1 MSTSVTLRAELDARA
16 ADDEH
21 FNLRTIVASIVPL
34 ITELNERHGQ
44 GETFFVHPSCILW
57 SPSGCQLLEEEAGN
71 APDQHHDKACLAP
84 EQRHGK
90 AEPGNARTTVFA
102 IGALLYEMATGKC
115 VGPGMRRPAE
125 IVPGIP
131 DSFEALLGKALV
143 GDVHARPAD
152 LAALGQAL
160 HHCAPMASIPPPAA
174 DESHLD
180 HDEDFDVDVSLSL
193 MPPAPAGQHQKV
205 NVKMPVIPPPPA
217 LGGIMAAA
225 EAEPLSVRG
234 AGSTAQ
240 LAELKA
246 ALESDPR
253 PRYVVIKDGM
263 DHGPFTAVE
272 LLQQIAQSQFRQE
285 HFLRDVIIQEEKQL
299 ALWEEFAP
307 FAEHA
312 QLNRQVTHEKKALE
326 AKVVEEQVQTQNK
339 ALIGVAVIA
348 LSAAAFG
355 GWWFR
360 IRKSD
365 DVRMGVSGDQAQAID
380 FESGLDGQKKG
391 GGPQGKWGGG
401 SRMGGGSDNGPSG
414 PAPVVAG
421 GGSCE
426 SARASYVEDYTK
438 RDVPPDLSAGAFG
451 AVLNRGSY
459 LNSCGVPPD
468 MSVSVCAAVQNGR
481 AVGVTVRTKPANGG
495 IASCISGQIRSMG
508 FPSHPRL
515 DITTTVFK
523 AE

>member
-1 MSTSVTLRAELDARA
+1 MSTSATLRAELDSRA

-34 ITELNERHGQ
+34 ITELAERHQ
-44 GETFFVHPSCILW
+44 AGETVFVHPSVIAW
-57 SPSGCQLLEEEAGN
+57 SPSGCSLIEEEAGN
-71 APDQHHDKACLAP
+71 APELHHDKACLAP

-90 AEPGNARTTVFA
+90 VEPGDARTSVFA
-102 IGALLYEMATGKC
+102 IGAILYEMATGKC

-131 DSFEALLGKALV
+131 ETFETLLGKALV
-143 GDVHARPAD
+143 GDAHARPAD
-152 LAALGQAL
+152 LGALGQAL
-160 HHCAPMASIPPPAA
+160 HHCAPMASIPPPHA

-180 HDEDFDVDVSLSL
+180 HDQDFDVDISLSL
-193 MPPAPAGQHQKV
+193 MPPAPAGGQQKLSV
-205 NVKMPVIPPPPA
+205 DMPVIPRPPA
-217 LGGIMAAA
+217 LGGIMAVAD
-225 EAEPLSVRG
+225 AEPVSVRG

-253 PRYVVIKDGM
+253 PRYVVIKEGM

-272 LLQQIAQSQFRQE
+272 LLQQIAQSQFREE

-307 FAEHA
+307 FAKHA
-312 QLNRQVTHEKKALE
+312 HLNRQVTHEKKALE
-326 AKVVEEQVQTQNK
+326 TKVVQEQVQTQNK
-339 ALIGVAVIA
+339 ALIGIAVLA
-348 LSAAAFG
+348 LAAAAFG

-360 IRKSD
+360 IRQSD
-365 DVRMGVSGDQAQAID
+365 DVRMGVSGDEAQAID
-380 FESGLDGQKKG
+380 FDTGLEGKKA
-391 GGPQGKWGGG
+391 GGPQGRW
-401 SRMGGGSDNGPSG
+401 
-414 PAPVVAG
+414 AG
-421 GGSCE
+421 GARSDGDGPRGPMPVLAGGMSCE
-426 SARASYVEDYTK
+426 GARNAYVEEYK
-438 RDVPPDLSAGAFG
+438 MGAGSDVPPDLSAGAYG
-451 AVLNRGSY
+451 AVLNRGTY

-468 MSVSVCAAVQNGR
+468 MSVSVGAAVQNGR
-481 AVGVTVRTKPANGG
+481 AVGVTVRTNPANGG
-495 IASCISGQIRSMG
+495 VSSCISGQIRSMG

-515 DITTTVFK
+515 DITSTVFK